1 MEDKGLACKKLD
13 RTLTKKHTILRE
25 SVAACLD
32 GIDVVLV
39 DFDAL
44 SGGDGVE
51 VVEVKVGNMALEQRR
66 AQQKLAFDVLGVS
79 SVD

>member
-1 MEDKGLACKKLD
+1 MEDKGLACKKVD
-13 RTLTKKHTILRE
+13 RTLIKKHTILRKGI
-25 SVAACLD
+25 AACLD
-32 GIDVVLV
+32 GIHVVLV

-44 SGGDGVE
+44 SGDDGFE
-51 VVEVKVGNMALEQRR
+51 VVEVKVRNMALEQRR